1 MAHIDI
7 FKDDAF
13 SAVELTGAINRVPY
27 QPGFLG
33 GLSIFEPKP
42 VRTLS
47 IAIEEQAGKLTL
59 VPTTPRGAPLPQ
71 AEKGKRNIRDFRTV
85 RVAKGST
92 IRADEI
98 QNIRA
103 FGQESELKQVQDEV
117 MSRMTEV
124 RADVNLT
131 HENMMLGAV
140 QGIVLDAD
148 GSTITNWFTE
158 WGISQPSEI
167 NFDLDA
173 ASPASGAVKK
183 KCNEVIRGMAKASK
197 GAFGTGTEIIGL
209 CGDAFYDSLTTH
221 KECVQTFLN
230 QQSAN
235 DLREGY
241 ANVFESFRYGGI
253 TWINYR
259 GTDDGSTV
267 GVGTDKV
274 KFFPRN
280 ARGIFQKAMSPG
292 ESFDFVNTPGLPEY
306 AMIVPDEKRN
316 TSVEVEIYSYPLYV
330 CTTPGVLFRGKRT
343 A

>member
-7 FKDDAF
+7 FRDDAF
-13 SAVELTGAINRVPY
+13 SAVELTAAINRVPY

-98 QNIRA
+98 QSIRA

-117 MSRMTEV
+117 MARMTEL
-124 RADVNLT
+124 RGDVNLT

-148 GSTITNWFTE
+148 GSTLTNWFTE
-158 WGISQPSEI
+158 WGIAQPAELD
-167 NFDLDA
+167 FDLDNA
-173 ASPASGAVKK
+173 TPVSGAVKK
-183 KCNEVIRGMAKASK
+183 KCNEVIRGMAKAAK
-197 GAFGTGTEIIGL
+197 GAFTPGTEIIGL
-209 CGDAFYDSLTTH
+209 CGDAFYDDLTSHQEVIKTY
-221 KECVQTFLN
+221 LN
-230 QQSAN
+230 QQEAAS
-235 DLREGY
+235 LREGY

-253 TWINYR
+253 TWVNYR
-259 GTDDGSTV
+259 GTDDGTV

-274 KFFPRN
+274 KFFPKG
-280 ARGIFQKAMSPG
+280 ARGVFQKAMSPG

-316 TSVEVEIYSYPLYV
+316 TSVEVEHYSYPLYV

-343 A
+343 

>member
-7 FKDDAF
+7 FRDDAF
-13 SAVELTGAINRVPY
+13 SAVELTAAINRVPY

-98 QNIRA
+98 QSIRA

-117 MSRMTEV
+117 MTRMTEL
-124 RADVNLT
+124 RGDVNLT

-148 GSTITNWFTE
+148 GSTLTNWFSE
-158 WGISQPSEI
+158 WGISQPAEI
-167 NFDLDA
+167 DFDLDNA
-173 ASPASGAVKK
+173 TPASGAVKK
-183 KCNEVIRGMAKASK
+183 KCNEVLRGMAKAAK
-197 GAFGTGTEIIGL
+197 GAFTPGTQIIGL
-209 CGDAFYDSLTTH
+209 CGDAFYDDLTTH
-221 KECVQTFLN
+221 PEVVKTFLN

-235 DLREGY
+235 ELREGY

-259 GTDDGSTV
+259 GTDDGTTV
-267 GVGTDKV
+267 GVGSDKV
-274 KFFPRN
+274 KFFPVG
-280 ARGIFQKAMSPG
+280 ARGVFQKAMSPG

-316 TSVEVEIYSYPLYV
+316 TSVEVELYSYPLYV

-343 A
+343 